1 MEDKLNMSKRRL
13 IEDLKHRIEEKKLLR
28 NTQQALITA
37 SQCLVPVF
45 TKLRELTINAETVLV
60 ETELG
65 NRFLD
70 NTIKNLEGLNEA
82 EDIDKASAIMV
93 EGKEL
98 FANTQQATKKEDEQ
112 IEYIREQYKNMFED
126 FKSVF
131 DSEYTKINEA
141 KLAQQ
146 KLHDQLGEEN
156 HKKELEDEFMEE
168 IKATTTA
175 LISKDKSN
183 FTSNSRDIC
192 YNKEC

>member
-1 MEDKLNMSKRRL
+1 MSKRRL

>member
-1 MEDKLNMSKRRL
+1 MSKSRL

-28 NTQQALITA
+28 NTKQTLIAA
-37 SQCLVPVF
+37 SECLVAVF
-45 TKLRELTINAETVLV
+45 TKLRELTLSAETVLV

-65 NRFLD
+65 SRFLD
-70 NTIKNLEGLNEA
+70 TMIKNLEGLNEA
-82 EDIDKASAIMV
+82 EDIDKADAMMA

-112 IEYIREQYKNMFED
+112 IEHIREQYKSMFED

-146 KLHDQLGEEN
+146 KLYDQLEEEKN
-156 HKKELEDEFMEE
+156 NKQLEDEFMEE
-168 IKATTTA
+168 IKATSTA

-192 YNKEC
+192 YSKEC